1 MHRSGTSALAGV
13 LSLLGIPLGDE
24 DDLMVGDESNQRGYW
39 ESRRLTD
46 FQELLLRRFGG
57 AWLSPPLFRAG
68 WEDDPRLVRE
78 VGRARRIFR
87 RLYGNSRLWA
97 WKDPRTALLLPFW
110 RRALQFRPLIAVIH
124 RNPLEV
130 ARSLETRDGLPA
142 RKALSLWEAYNRAIL
157 ANAAGLPALVL
168 TYEGFVRKPAEGAGQ
183 IQAFLA
189 ANGVDVMKAPNDRV
203 SEFVDAGLRH
213 STFEESDLRN
223 DPNVTQSQLELVAR
237 LHALGGAHA
246 ALPG

>member
-13 LSLLGIPLGDE
+13 LNLFGISLGDD
-24 DDLMVGDESNQRGYW
+24 DDLMVADESNQRGYW

-57 AWLSPPLFRAG
+57 AWLSPPVFRAG
-68 WEDDPRLVRE
+68 WEDDPRLLRQ

-87 RLYGNSRLWA
+87 QLYGDSRLWA

-110 RRALQFRPLIAVIH
+110 RRALQFRPLVAVIH

-130 ARSLETRDGLPA
+130 ARSLETRDRLPA
-142 RKALSLWEAYNRAIL
+142 REALSLWETYNRAIL

-168 TYEGFVRKPAEGAGQ
+168 SYEGFLRNPAEEAGQ
-183 IQAFLA
+183 IQRFLA
-189 ANGVDVMKAPNDRV
+189 GNGVDVSSAPPDHV

-213 STFEESDLRN
+213 SSFEEADLRN
-223 DPNVTQSQLELVAR
+223 DPNVTESQRDLVAR
-237 LHALGGAHA
+237 LHALGGSHA